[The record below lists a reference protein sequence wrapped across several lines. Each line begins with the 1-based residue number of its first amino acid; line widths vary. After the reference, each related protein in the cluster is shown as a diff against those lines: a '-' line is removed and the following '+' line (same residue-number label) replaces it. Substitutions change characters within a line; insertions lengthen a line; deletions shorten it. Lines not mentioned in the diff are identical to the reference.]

1 MGMTWSLFAALGA
14 CTSSDA
20 HTGDSATTP
29 QQVVETVTY
38 TDGLEGYL
46 CVPAG
51 EGPFPVAVYNHGGLG
66 SALGG
71 DPEATCKALMAEGY
85 LGFSPV
91 RRSTVPI
98 EGHDEDVI
106 AGIDYA
112 LAQERADPD
121 RLAVL
126 GFSRGGFLTV
136 AMLTERPDVTVGVV
150 MAPAPVNGLLYSVLE
165 EADQVQATTL
175 VLVAENDLPE
185 FNNENEDHVATATAV
200 YDALVGADK
209 EAELVIL
216 DAWEDNG
223 HDLFQELR
231 DEYWGP
237 VTEFLAS
244 RL

>member
-1 MGMTWSLFAALGA
+1 MGAWSLFAALGG

-20 HTGDSATTP
+20 HTGDSATSP

-38 TDGLEGYL
+38 SDGLEGYL

-51 EGPFPVAVYNHGGLG
+51 EGPFPVAV
-66 SALGG
+66 
-71 DPEATCKALMAEGY
+71 
-85 LGFSPV
+85 
-91 RRSTVPI
+91 
-98 EGHDEDVI
+98 
-106 AGIDYA
+106 
-112 LAQERADPD
+112 
-121 RLAVL
+121 L

-136 AMLTERPDVTVGVV
+136 ATLTERPDVSVGVV

-165 EADQVQATTL
+165 DADQVQATTL

-231 DEYWGP
+231 DEYWGR